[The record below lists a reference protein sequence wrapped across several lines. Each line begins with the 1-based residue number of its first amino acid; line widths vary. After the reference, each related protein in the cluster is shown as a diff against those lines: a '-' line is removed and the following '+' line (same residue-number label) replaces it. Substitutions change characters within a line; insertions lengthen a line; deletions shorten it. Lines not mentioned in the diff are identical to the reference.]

1 MDIVSRLPFGLGRAV
16 TTGATTQSGTVAYD
30 VAIGGQLFMS
40 AYADDRP
47 YTRGM
52 APIRKEQFDND
63 REPGEQSLANWWLR
77 SQSTFVGGEG
87 ILYQDPD
94 QVSAANLQNR
104 HTIQYG
110 HSVGLNPWTNGKLTL
125 LRSTSQR
132 VADASGANHYVMGWK
147 NGGVDSFYSAFGT
160 NLKSDD
166 GTTTTSI
173 TYGGINN
180 IVSLASDGTKYY
192 AADSVGI
199 WSGTGTGAGSKLWN
213 TGSANTVIGWVKG
226 RLMAGIDNKVY
237 ELVGGSPPT
246 LPPVKFTHL
255 NSAFVFTSITEGV
268 GNIFMAG
275 YAGSQ
280 SQIYKFTLDTSGNV
294 PTLASGGIQACQMP
308 VGEIVLSMNC
318 YLGNFIGIGTNRG
331 FRVGQVDDQTGDI
344 VYGPLLFTVPS
355 SVTSGV
361 TAIAAYDRF
370 FFVGM
375 TNGIDG
381 SSGLYRVDLSQTI
394 YDNGSTASLKFAYA
408 TDLQTHLTG
417 AITGVTNFGTSDRMV
432 IGQVGQ
438 GSYLE
443 SATTLEPTGY
453 FTTGRIRYS
462 TLEPKI
468 FKFVTVR
475 FPATYFGTIAASVF
489 DPSGAQT
496 SVYSVTEGSG
506 QRINDIALAAPS
518 SAVEWLQLR
527 LDFTRSGNN
536 SALGPE
542 VNGWQFK
549 AIPGAIRQRV
559 FTVPLMCFD
568 KEADN
573 NGQWD
578 GYEGRTLDRLEAFEQ
593 LAQKGDAVVFQD
605 LNLQRSW
612 TVIIDDY
619 EYKQMAQPAFNSN
632 GYGGYL
638 TVQMRTIADVVS

>member
-1 MDIVSRLPFGLGRAV
+1 MDIVSRLPFGLGRSVA
-16 TTGATTQSGTVAYD
+16 TGATTQSGTVAYD
-30 VAIGGQLFMS
+30 VAIGGQLFLS
-40 AYADDRP
+40 AYSDERP
-47 YTRGM
+47 YVRGL
-52 APIRKEQFDND
+52 APIRKDQFDNG

-77 SQSTFVGGEG
+77 SQSTFIGGEG
-87 ILYQDPD
+87 LLYQDPD
-94 QVSAANLQNR
+94 PVAQSNLQNR
-104 HTIQYG
+104 HSIQYG

-125 LRSTSQR
+125 LRATTQR
-132 VADASGANHYVMGWK
+132 VADATGQNHYVVGWK

-166 GTTTTSI
+166 GTTTTTI
-173 TYGGINN
+173 TYGGANN

-213 TGSANTVIGWVKG
+213 TGSANVVVGWAKG

-237 ELVGGSPPT
+237 ELVGGAPPT
-246 LPPVKFTHL
+246 LPTPKFTHL
-255 NSAFVFTSITEGV
+255 NSSFVFTAITEGV
-268 GNIFMAG
+268 GAIFMSG
-275 YAGSQ
+275 YAGNQ
-280 SQIYKFTLDTSGNV
+280 SAIYKFTLDTSGNV
-294 PTLASGGIQACQMP
+294 PTLASGGVQACQLPM
-308 VGEIVLSMNC
+308 GEIVLSMNC
-318 YLGNFIGIGTNRG
+318 YLGSFIGIGTNRG

-344 VYGPLLFTVPS
+344 VYGPLIFTVPS
-355 SVTSGV
+355 TVTTGV

-381 SSGLYRVDLSQTI
+381 SSGLYRVDLSQPI
-394 YDNGSTASLKFAYA
+394 YDTGVSSSLKFAYA

-417 AITGVTNFGTSDRMV
+417 AVTGVTNFGTSDRMV

-438 GSYLE
+438 GAYLE
-443 SATTLEPTGY
+443 SATVLEPTGY
-453 FTTGRIRYS
+453 FQTGRIRYS
-462 TLEPKI
+462 TLESKI
-468 FKFVTVR
+468 FKFLTVKLAN
-475 FPATYFGTIAASVF
+475 PYFGTLAASVI
-489 DPSGAQT
+489 DPTGTQS
-496 SVYSVTEGSG
+496 SVYSVSEGSG
-506 QRINDIALAAPS
+506 QYMNDIGLASPS
-518 SAVEWLQLR
+518 TAVEWLQVR
-527 LDFTRSGNN
+527 MDFTRSGVN

-542 VNGWQFK
+542 VNGWQLK
-549 AIPGAIRQRV
+549 AVPGAIRQRI

-568 KEADN
+568 RESDN

-593 LAQKGDAVVFQD
+593 VAQKGDAVVFQD

-619 EYKQMAQPAFNSN
+619 EFKQSAQPAYNSN